1 MKTTLTAKEK
11 IAKTL
16 LNRKV
21 LATILIVAGLAITLF
36 FGSRAAESYRRLQY
50 IREQGLNQGTASV
63 EAIRG
68 WMTIRYISVAYAV
81 PEEYIFAQLGIPYT
95 RRNSHDTLG
104 QLNRSYQLGRST
116 KGEYPAIV
124 DNVAEAVLA
133 YRANP
138 VATGLRD
145 IRPWMTIRYIANS
158 TGVPEIYILEQVG
171 LAEGNNYVVMPLD
184 ELASA
189 THYPDGL
196 RQLIEKIELALAN
209 YEEQ

>member
-1 MKTTLTAKEK
+1 MKTTLTPKEK
-11 IAKTL
+11 IIKTL
-16 LNRKV
+16 LNRKT
-21 LATILIVAGLAITLF
+21 LAALLIGLGLLVTLF
-36 FGSRAAESYRRLQY
+36 FGSRAIESYRRLQY
-50 IREQGLNQGTASV
+50 IREQGLDQGTASV

-81 PEEYIFAQLGIPYT
+81 PEEYIFAQLDIPYT

-104 QLNRSYQLGRST
+104 QLNRSYQLGRSAQ
-116 KGEYPAIV
+116 GEYPAIV
-124 DNVAEAVLA
+124 DQVAEAILA

-158 TGVPEIYILEQVG
+158 TGVPEAYLLEQLG
-171 LAEGNNYVVMPLD
+171 LAEGDNYAVMPLD
-184 ELASA
+184 ALAEAS
-189 THYPDGL
+189 HYRGGP
-196 RQLIEKIELALAN
+196 RRLIEAIAAALAN